1 MGTQKKHLKEAVIF
15 STQKLCLNRWIR
27 KINIY
32 NFMHKKFALNLN
44 LCMTILETVHQ
55 TKAIFNLFGILIEVK
70 HKCNELE
77 RNQVKN
83 ILTDSKWLYRV

>member
-1 MGTQKKHLKEAVIF
+1 
-15 STQKLCLNRWIR
+15 
-27 KINIY
+27 
-32 NFMHKKFALNLN
+32 MHKKFALNLN

-83 ILTDSKWLYRV
+83 ILTDC